1 MNEFT
6 NVTAVKAANIYYD
19 GKVTS
24 RTLKFSD
31 GSTKS
36 LGIMLPGEY
45 TFGTDLKEIME
56 IMAGEL
62 DVRLP
67 GESDFTAL
75 KVPCSFEVPANSSF
89 DLVIKSPTD
98 YCCSYISE

>member
-1 MNEFT
+1 MNEFK

-24 RTLKFSD
+24 RTLK
-31 GSTKS
+31 

-45 TFGTDLKEIME
+45 TFGTGDKEIME
-56 IMAGEL
+56 IMSGEL

-67 GESDFTAL
+67 GEENFKTL
-75 KVPCSFEVPANSSF
+75 QVPCSFEVPANSSF
-89 DLVIKSPTD
+89 DLIIKAPTD

>member
-1 MNEFT
+1 MSEFK

-24 RTLKFSD
+24 RTLKFAD

-56 IMAGEL
+56 ILAGEL
-62 DVRLP
+62 EVRLP
-67 GESDFTAL
+67 GEENFKRLT
-75 KVPCSFEVPANSSF
+75 VPCSFEVPANSSF
-89 DLVIKSPTD
+89 DLIITAPTD

>member
-1 MNEFT
+1 MSEFK

-24 RTLKFSD
+24 RTLKFAD

-45 TFGTDLKEIME
+45 TFGTDLKETME

-67 GESDFTAL
+67 GEIDFKTL
-75 KVPCSFEVPANSSF
+75 SVPCSFEVPANSSF
-89 DLVIKSPTD
+89 DLVIKAPTD
-98 YCCSYISE
+98 YCCSYITE

>member
-1 MNEFT
+1 MSEFK

-24 RTLKFSD
+24 RTLKFAD

-67 GESDFTAL
+67 GETDFKTL
-75 KVPCSFEVPANSSF
+75 SVPCSFEVPANSSF
-89 DLVIKSPTD
+89 DLVIKAPTD
-98 YCCSYISE
+98 YCCSYITE